1 MINRVL
7 LEYAWNTFEYRCER
21 QLLIIDVFNGWTLS
35 PIIEFLVATILFE
48 ENDSIILFDV
58 LENTKERKRATERI
72 VNSISDADVDTKTVF
87 DCYELPLD
95 S

>member
-7 LEYAWNTFEYRCER
+7 LEYAWNTLEYRCER